1 MNHPRISRL
10 WGHLPPAPFF
20 FVFFVFPTAS
30 YVYTFL
36 TSAVLFGG
44 CCQSVWEECL
54 SSLLPTTTTPLPYYR
69 LLLPRTL
76 RRRISET
83 VMAWAI
89 FKKIRRRDERDIC
102 KRVRSGYIIRETTAQ
117 PSHHPEKPTNQ
128 NLSLSLL
135 STTDVDTRHFFS
147 HSLSSCR
154 AVRVNAC
161 HISRFASV
169 LVQLVQRVA
178 AVTVLRQQNV
188 GSFPVGKSPEQTE
201 IDWKKKKKNNYRIG
215 YS

>member
-1 MNHPRISRL
+1 MLYH
-10 WGHLPPAPFF
+10 
-20 FVFFVFPTAS
+20 
-30 YVYTFL
+30 FL

-54 SSLLPTTTTPLPYYR
+54 SSLLPTTTTPPPFYR
-69 LLLPRTL
+69 LLLHPRTL
-76 RRRISET
+76 WRRISET

-89 FKKIRRRDERDIC
+89 FKKIRRRDERDLC
-102 KRVRSGYIIRETTAQ
+102 KRVVRSGYIIRETTAQ

-128 NLSLSLL
+128 KNLSLSLL
-135 STTDVDTRHFFS
+135 STTDVDTDTRHFFS

-178 AVTVLRQQNV
+178 VPSAPLESI
-188 GSFPVGKSPEQTE
+188 GPFPVGKSPEQTE
-201 IDWKKKKKNNYRIG
+201 IDRGREKNKKTIVSDILSKPTKDSSPSIP
-215 YS
+215 